1 MPAPAPAQET
11 GIVPV
16 PVEITGYQT
25 VDQVKGPDFGAYTT
39 MTFLSGAGGP
49 YPLLP
54 YDDHRYQARLIV
66 YQPAPLASAVVGAAG
81 TFTAGAGGNAVLP
94 LTVYQQYLTGFDVNA
109 GVATAAAAVTV
120 TVSNV
125 TGGPYVYTFE
135 ESTTA
140 VSGLSIRYPGAGL
153 LGAGGD
159 PTVTVGVGDAAGT
172 ISAYGTSNNGPIATG
187 QPGIWIGSEAQVK
200 ANPVLGMF
208 IPASPAG
215 TNIPIN
221 HNQRVWIT
229 GDGANTVAFSVQI
242 ERFDSPAA
250 EISDDD

>member
-1 MPAPAPAQET
+1 MTMQHDERT
-11 GIVPV
+11 GIMPV

-25 VDQVKGPDFGAYTT
+25 VDQLKGPDFGAYTT
-39 MTFLSGAGGP
+39 MTFLLGAGGP
-49 YPLLP
+49 YQLLP
-54 YDDHRYQARLIV
+54 YDDHRSQARLIV
-66 YQPAPLASAVVGAAG
+66 YQPAPLTSTVVGAAG
-81 TFTAGAGGNAVLP
+81 AFTAAGGGSATLP

-109 GVATAAAAVTV
+109 GVATGAVAVTV

-125 TGGPYVYTFE
+125 VGGPYTYTFE
-135 ESTTA
+135 ESTTST
-140 VSGLSIRYPGAGL
+140 SGLSVRYPGPGL

-172 ISAYGTSNNGPIATG
+172 ISAYGTSNSGPIAVG
-187 QPGIWIGSEAQVK
+187 APGLWIGSEAQVK

-208 IPASPAG
+208 VPAG
-215 TNIPIN
+215 TNIPIS
-221 HNQRVWIT
+221 HNQRVWVT
-229 GDGANTVAFSVQI
+229 GDGSNTVAFSVQI